1 MGNKSNKKKKIE
13 EQIKNTENIEYAEK
27 IKYNEIIEQYN
38 SNLNHKDKA
47 CITSFS
53 ILRNNRIM
61 LTFKEGKVKIFKLF
75 TINDNIELKEI
86 IIMELDE
93 YCFNYGIELKNGNIA
108 LCSEDSTLNII
119 KLSYNDDNKQNEEND
134 INQIQDKKN
143 YSIIQKIDLKDE
155 PFYIIKELSKGE
167 LIIGGW
173 NHLLIFA
180 ILPYSDKYELIN
192 KLFIKDRTFSLI
204 ELSVGEIIPS
214 QCYSK
219 TLTIYNIYECETK
232 IINNIESNEN
242 PNIIC
247 KYNEKNEIVLVAH
260 DKGINIVSITD
271 KCLIKNIKLKDI
283 ASSLC
288 PLNIFIY
295 TKKGKDDKEIF
306 TLLVGT
312 KKRVFGRNVNY
323 IYNIMHIGFNF
334 LSKNNKGEIIYS
346 TETKEKI
353 ENKAY
358 FISQKEAVHFNEIK
372 QINVIKRN
380 IIFNDKD
387 NDNNKDEVQK
397 KENKII
403 ISMGSEDKR
412 LIFWEM
418 NNLAKKK

>member
-1 MGNKSNKKKKIE
+1 MGNKNNKE
-13 EQIKNTENIEYAEK
+13 EKNKDK
-27 IKYNEIIEQYN
+27 IKYTGIIEQYN
-38 SNLNHKDKA
+38 SKLNHKDKA

-61 LTFKEGKVKIFKLF
+61 LTFKEGKVKIFKLV
-75 TINDNIELKEI
+75 TNNDNIELKEI

-119 KLSYNDDNKQNEEND
+119 KLSYDDDNKQNEEND
-134 INQIQDKKN
+134 INQIQDKQN

-155 PFYIIKELSKGE
+155 PFYIIKELAKGE

-192 KLFIKDRTFSLI
+192 KVFIEDRTFSLI
-204 ELSVGEIIPS
+204 ELSVGEIISS

-219 TLTIYNIYECETK
+219 TLTIYNIYECEIK

-247 KYNEKNEIVLVAH
+247 KYNDKNDIVFVAH
-260 DKGINIVSITD
+260 DKGINIVSVTD
-271 KCLIKNIKLKDI
+271 KCLIKNIRLKDI
-283 ASSLC
+283 VSSLC
-288 PLNIFIY
+288 PLNILAY
-295 TKKGKDDKEIF
+295 TEKGKDDKEMF

-312 KKRVFGRNVNY
+312 KKRVIGRNVNY
-323 IYNIMHIGFNF
+323 IYNIIHIGFNF
-334 LSKNNKGEIIYS
+334 FNKSNKGEIIYN
-346 TETKEKI
+346 TKIKENF

-358 FISQKEAVHFNEIK
+358 LISEKKEVHFNEIK

-380 IIFNDKD
+380 IIFSDKD
-387 NDNNKDEVQK
+387 IDKDKTQNKEN

-403 ISMGSEDKR
+403 ISMGSEDRR

-418 NNLAKKK
+418 NNLTKK

>member
-1 MGNKSNKKKKIE
+1 MGNKENKEKKNKDKI
-13 EQIKNTENIEYAEK
+13 KYTENIEC
-27 IKYNEIIEQYN
+27 IKNIKFTGIIEQYN
-38 SNLNHKDKA
+38 SKLNHKDKA

-53 ILRNNRIM
+53 ILRNNRIL
-61 LTFKEGKVKIFKLF
+61 LTFKEGKVKIFKLV
-75 TINDNIELKEI
+75 TNNDNIELIEI

-119 KLSYNDDNKQNEEND
+119 KLSYDDDNKQNEEND

-155 PFYIIKELSKGE
+155 PFYIIKELAKGE

-192 KLFIKDRTFSLI
+192 KVFIEDRTFSLI
-204 ELSVGEIIPS
+204 ELSVGEIISS

-219 TLTIYNIYECETK
+219 TLTIYNIYECETS

-247 KYNEKNEIVLVAH
+247 KYNDKNDIVFVAH
-260 DKGINIVSITD
+260 DKGINIVSVTD
-271 KCLIKNIKLKDI
+271 KCLIKNIVFEDI
-283 ASSLC
+283 ISSLC
-288 PLNIFIY
+288 PLNINSK
-295 TKKGKDDKEIF
+295 TEKTKDDKEIF

-312 KKRVFGRNVNY
+312 KKRVIGRKVNY
-323 IYNIMHIGFNF
+323 IYNIIHIGFNF
-334 LSKNNKGEIIYS
+334 SNKSNKGEIIYN
-346 TETKEKI
+346 TKIKENS
-353 ENKAY
+353 ENKEY
-358 FISQKEAVHFNEIK
+358 IISEKKEVHFNEIK
-372 QINVIKRN
+372 QINVINRN
-380 IIFNDKD
+380 IIFSDKD
-387 NDNNKDEVQK
+387 IGKDKTQN

-403 ISMGSEDKR
+403 ISMGSEDRR

-418 NNLAKKK
+418 NNLTKK

>member
-1 MGNKSNKKKKIE
+1 MGNKENKEKKNKDKI
-13 EQIKNTENIEYAEK
+13 KYTENIEYVK
-27 IKYNEIIEQYN
+27 NIKFTGIIEQYN
-38 SNLNHKDKA
+38 SKLNHKDKA

-61 LTFKEGKVKIFKLF
+61 LTFKEGKVKIFKLV
-75 TINDNIELKEI
+75 TNNDNIELKEI

-119 KLSYNDDNKQNEEND
+119 KLSYDDDNKQNEEND

-155 PFYIIKELSKGE
+155 PFYIIKELAKGE

-192 KLFIKDRTFSLI
+192 KVFIEDRTFSLI
-204 ELSVGEIIPS
+204 ELSVGEIISS

-219 TLTIYNIYECETK
+219 TLTIYNIYECEIK

-247 KYNEKNEIVLVAH
+247 KYNDKNDIVFVAH
-260 DKGINIVSITD
+260 DKGINIVSVTD
-271 KCLIKNIKLKDI
+271 KCLIKNIVFEDI
-283 ASSLC
+283 ISSLC
-288 PLNIFIY
+288 PLNINSK
-295 TKKGKDDKEIF
+295 TEKTKDDKEIF

-312 KKRVFGRNVNY
+312 KKRVIGRKVNY
-323 IYNIMHIGFNF
+323 IYNIIHIGFNF
-334 LSKNNKGEIIYS
+334 SNKSNKGEIIYN
-346 TETKEKI
+346 TKNKENS
-353 ENKAY
+353 ENKEY
-358 FISQKEAVHFNEIK
+358 LISEKKEVHFNEIK
-372 QINVIKRN
+372 QINVINRN
-380 IIFNDKD
+380 IIFSDKD
-387 NDNNKDEVQK
+387 IDKDKTQN

-403 ISMGSEDKR
+403 ISMGSEDRR

-418 NNLAKKK
+418 NNLTKK

>member
-1 MGNKSNKKKKIE
+1 
-13 EQIKNTENIEYAEK
+13 
-27 IKYNEIIEQYN
+27 
-38 SNLNHKDKA
+38 
-47 CITSFS
+47 
-53 ILRNNRIM
+53 M
-61 LTFKEGKVKIFKLF
+61 LTFKGGKVKIFKLF

-143 YSIIQKIDLKDE
+143 YSITQKIDLKDE

-204 ELSVGEIIPS
+204 ELSVGETISS

-387 NDNNKDEVQK
+387 NDKNKDKAQK

>member
-1 MGNKSNKKKKIE
+1 MGNKNNKE
-13 EQIKNTENIEYAEK
+13 EKNKDK
-27 IKYNEIIEQYN
+27 IKYTGIIEQYN
-38 SNLNHKDKA
+38 SKLNHKDKA

-61 LTFKEGKVKIFKLF
+61 LTFKEGKVKIFKLV
-75 TINDNIELKEI
+75 TNNDNIELKEI

-119 KLSYNDDNKQNEEND
+119 KLSYDDDNKQNEEND
-134 INQIQDKKN
+134 INQIQDKQN

-155 PFYIIKELSKGE
+155 PFYIIKELAKGE

-192 KLFIKDRTFSLI
+192 KVFIEDRTFSLI
-204 ELSVGEIIPS
+204 ELSVGEIISS

-219 TLTIYNIYECETK
+219 TLTLYNIYECEIK

-247 KYNEKNEIVLVAH
+247 KYNDKNDIVFVAH
-260 DKGINIVSITD
+260 DKGINIVSVTD
-271 KCLIKNIKLKDI
+271 KCLIKNIVFEDI
-283 ASSLC
+283 ISSLC
-288 PLNIFIY
+288 PLNINSK
-295 TKKGKDDKEIF
+295 TEKTKDDKEIF

-312 KKRVFGRNVNY
+312 KKRVIGRKVNY
-323 IYNIMHIGFNF
+323 IYNIIHIGFNF
-334 LSKNNKGEIIYS
+334 SNKSNKGEIIYN
-346 TETKEKI
+346 TKNKENS
-353 ENKAY
+353 ENKEY
-358 FISQKEAVHFNEIK
+358 LISEKKEVHFNEIK

-380 IIFNDKD
+380 IIFSDKD
-387 NDNNKDEVQK
+387 IDKDKTQN

-403 ISMGSEDKR
+403 ISMGSEDRR

-418 NNLAKKK
+418 NNLTKK

>member
-1 MGNKSNKKKKIE
+1 MGNKNNKE
-13 EQIKNTENIEYAEK
+13 EKNKDK
-27 IKYNEIIEQYN
+27 IKYTGIIEQYN
-38 SNLNHKDKA
+38 SKLNHKDKA

-61 LTFKEGKVKIFKLF
+61 LTFKEGKVKIFKLV
-75 TINDNIELKEI
+75 TNNDNIELKEI

-119 KLSYNDDNKQNEEND
+119 KLSYDDDNKQNEEND

-155 PFYIIKELSKGE
+155 PFYIIKELAKGE

-192 KLFIKDRTFSLI
+192 KVFIEDRTFSLI
-204 ELSVGEIIPS
+204 ELSIGEIISS

-219 TLTIYNIYECETK
+219 TLTIYNIYECEIK

-247 KYNEKNEIVLVAH
+247 KYNDKNDIVFVAY
-260 DKGINIVSITD
+260 DKGINIVSVTD
-271 KCLIKNIKLKDI
+271 KCLIKNIVFEDI
-283 ASSLC
+283 ISSLC
-288 PLNIFIY
+288 PLNIISK
-295 TKKGKDDKEIF
+295 TEKTKDDKEIF

-312 KKRVFGRNVNY
+312 KKRVIGRKVNY
-323 IYNIMHIGFNF
+323 IYNIIHIGFNF
-334 LSKNNKGEIIYS
+334 SNKSNKGEIIYN
-346 TETKEKI
+346 TKNKENS
-353 ENKAY
+353 ENKEY
-358 FISQKEAVHFNEIK
+358 LISEKKEVHFNEIK

-380 IIFNDKD
+380 IIFRDKD
-387 NDNNKDEVQK
+387 IDKDKTQN

-403 ISMGSEDKR
+403 ISMGSEDRR

-418 NNLAKKK
+418 NNITKK

>member
-1 MGNKSNKKKKIE
+1 MGNKNNKE
-13 EQIKNTENIEYAEK
+13 EKNKDK
-27 IKYNEIIEQYN
+27 IKYTGIIEQYN
-38 SNLNHKDKA
+38 SKLNHKDKA

-61 LTFKEGKVKIFKLF
+61 LTFKEGKVKIFKLV
-75 TINDNIELKEI
+75 TNNDNIELKEI

-119 KLSYNDDNKQNEEND
+119 KLSYDDDNKQNEEND
-134 INQIQDKKN
+134 INQIQDKQN

-155 PFYIIKELSKGE
+155 PFYIIKELAKGE

-192 KLFIKDRTFSLI
+192 KVFIEDRTFSLI
-204 ELSVGEIIPS
+204 ELSVGEIISS

-219 TLTIYNIYECETK
+219 TLTLYNIYECEIK

-247 KYNEKNEIVLVAH
+247 KYNDKNDIVFVAY
-260 DKGINIVSITD
+260 DKGINIVSVTD
-271 KCLIKNIKLKDI
+271 KCLIKNIVFEDI
-283 ASSLC
+283 ISSLC
-288 PLNIFIY
+288 PLNIISK
-295 TKKGKDDKEIF
+295 TEKTKDDKEIF
-306 TLLVGT
+306 ALLVGT
-312 KKRVFGRNVNY
+312 KKRVIGRKVNY
-323 IYNIMHIGFNF
+323 IYNIIHIGFNF
-334 LSKNNKGEIIYS
+334 SNKSNKGEIIYN
-346 TETKEKI
+346 TKNKENS
-353 ENKAY
+353 ENKEY
-358 FISQKEAVHFNEIK
+358 LISEKKEVHFNEIK
-372 QINVIKRN
+372 QINAIKRN
-380 IIFNDKD
+380 IIFSDKD
-387 NDNNKDEVQK
+387 IDKDKTQN

-403 ISMGSEDKR
+403 ISMGSEDRR

-418 NNLAKKK
+418 NNLTKK